1 MEDAKGFF
9 DKMPWEM
16 KDVITFNLMIDGY
29 AREGRHKEIL
39 EIFKEM
45 RVAKIKP

>member
-1 MEDAKGFF
+1 
-9 DKMPWEM
+9 M